1 MCVAGR
7 LPAGEAMGWGL
18 DPEED
23 RAGEAAHGHSMDKG
37 WETRRQAGGRSSERF
52 CVTGGES
59 LPEQWDASLLPADYR
74 ACQVVSPQVLS
85 LLLLHCNCEYGD
97 E

>member
-1 MCVAGR
+1 MLRWAPECGGCVLLCVAGR

-23 RAGEAAHGHSMDKG
+23 RAGEAAHRHSMDKG

-52 CVTGGES
+52 CLTGEES
-59 LPEQWDASLLPADYR
+59 LPEQWDTDYS
-74 ACQVVSPQVLS
+74 AYQVEVQTLSP
-85 LLLLHCNCEYGD
+85 
-97 E
+97 